1 MLQFHHFKNFV
12 PSIVIFV
19 ASILGFLLLS
29 FPTFARDPIVSASII
44 GFRLLSLSTLPRD
57 SVVSHPFSTTL

>member
-19 ASILGFLLLS
+19 ASILGFRLLS
-29 FPTFARDPIVSASII
+29 FSTLARDPVVSASII
-44 GFRLLSLSTLPRD
+44 GFRLLSFSTLARD
-57 SVVSHPFSTTL
+57 PVVSHPFSTTL